1 MATWEPDEI
10 DFEDQ
15 YDKAD
20 PIDDADLDASMTLLN
35 ESLRVQ
41 EELRERL
48 SRAEWTSTNEDQRT
62 KLEQQIVF
70 NKKKQGEYIMRAS
83 KTIISILHR
92 GFDKIKEGGRVM
104 VLDGKSAEKLYNRL
118 RLVESDEGTY
128 KIAFENDSGT
138 LIDVLSPGNRWLAPD
153 VYLRIFG
160 RKFIKDMGFDVN
172 KPKSGTKSK
181 IPKKKM
187 KQIEMYVDEIDDNR
201 KQFAS
206 ELNKLPTTS
215 EDDQDNIMLQ
225 DIITK
230 NEIATDD
237 SIKLIETSLTETGAE
252 ASTQTGGLMLR
263 ELEGLDKELRTIS
276 SSLRS
281 AIAKSIAKQVDIDKE
296 NRKLEEMANDE
307 TYSDEQREE
316 VRARLQRFQ
325 DEQKAI
331 SDQIRILKGRYSNQI
346 YQIRESIMKFLDK
359 ETGTL
364 GERIRTLFKE
374 KGITI
379 VSILTAVGITIGV
392 LIEALLGG
400 PSASAPTPQST
411 TTSDKKGGA
420 REWIKN
426 KLKAL
431 SQLLGKLADKAL
443 ASLPRI
449 IGSILSWI
457 LNRAKEVIGWLSQNL
472 WALITGVGVL
482 IYTYLMTKTRR
493 R

>member
-1 MATWEPDEI
+1 MARWEPDEI

-20 PIDDADLDASMTLLN
+20 PIDDDSLDESINELN
-35 ESLRVQ
+35 KSIKEQ
-41 EELRERL
+41 EELRKKL
-48 SRAEWTSTNEDQRT
+48 SRAEWSPINEDQIA
-62 KLEQQIVF
+62 KLGQRIAF
-70 NKKKQGEYIMRAS
+70 NEKKQRVYIVRAS
-83 KTIISILHR
+83 KTILSILHS
-92 GFDKIKEGGRVM
+92 GFHKIKQDGRVM
-104 VLDGKSAEKLYNRL
+104 VLDEKSAEKLYNRL

-128 KIAFENDSGT
+128 KIAFENESGT
-138 LIDVLSPGNRWLAPD
+138 YKDILSPTNKWLVPNA
-153 VYLRIFG
+153 YLRIFG
-160 RKFIKDMGFDVN
+160 KKFIKDMGFDAD

-206 ELNKLPTTS
+206 ELNKLPMN
-215 EDDQDNIMLQ
+215 EDNQDNIMLQ

-230 NEIATDD
+230 NEIATDN

-252 ASTQTGGLMLR
+252 ASTQTGGLTLR
-263 ELEGLDKELRTIS
+263 EFEGLDKELRTIS
-276 SSLRS
+276 GSLRS
-281 AIAKSIAKQVDIDKE
+281 AIAKSMAKQVDIDKE
-296 NRKLEEMANDE
+296 KRKLEEMTNDE

-331 SDQIRILKGRYSNQI
+331 NEQIRILKGRYSNQI

-374 KGITI
+374 QGITI
-379 VSILTAVGITIGV
+379 VSILTALGMTLGV

-400 PSASAPTPQST
+400 PRTSVPTSQST
-411 TTSDKKGGA
+411 TTSYKKGGA

-443 ASLPRI
+443 ASLP
-449 IGSILSWI
+449 GS
-457 LNRAKEVIGWLSQNL
+457 
-472 WALITGVGVL
+472 
-482 IYTYLMTKTRR
+482 
-493 R
+493 